1 MLTNED
7 LPLWW
12 SPCFLHVFGVVFFIF
27 LSGECVDWSVKSKPW
42 TEDKSEKWCIQVS
55 VLTRLHYNLSFLK
68 LCQLEY
74 IFDPAVVKGM
84 ILVWKSVTFS
94 AITLTLDISNC
105 QDLED
110 VASLLAAS
118 IYKFWPKRVRGLNI
132 LSLSPCVC
140 IHGWKHTG

>member
-1 MLTNED
+1 M
-7 LPLWW
+7 
-12 SPCFLHVFGVVFFIF
+12 
-27 LSGECVDWSVKSKPW
+27 SGECVDWSVKSKPW

-132 LSLSPCVC
+132 LSLSLCVHSRMKAYRLEC
-140 IHGWKHTG
+140 VLGNMACKEWWTFFNGDEC